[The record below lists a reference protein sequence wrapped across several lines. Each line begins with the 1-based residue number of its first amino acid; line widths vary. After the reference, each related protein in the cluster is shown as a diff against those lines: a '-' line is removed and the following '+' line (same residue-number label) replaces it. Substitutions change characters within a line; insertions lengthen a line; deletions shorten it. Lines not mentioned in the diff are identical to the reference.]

1 MIHGGNTTI
10 YVRDIGVSIDFYTKV
25 LGLRLRMRAGD
36 AWAEIDGG
44 PGLLIG
50 LHPCEPPHTPEPG
63 TRGSLAIGLNV
74 TQDLEIVV
82 KALTKRGVH
91 FDGPIVDDANVRL
104 AFFGDPDGNAL
115 YLAQVLHAG
124 AHGGPPA

>member
-10 YVRDIGVSIDFYTKV
+10 YVRDINVSIDFYTRV

-36 AWAEIDGG
+36 NWAEIDGG
-44 PGLLIG
+44 PCVVIA
-50 LHPCEPPHTPEPG
+50 LHPPEPPHTPAPG
-63 TRGSLAIGLNV
+63 TPGSITIGFNV
-74 TQDLEIVV
+74 TGNLDVTV
-82 KALTKRGVH
+82 KTLSQRGVQFH
-91 FDGPIVDDANVRL
+91 GPIVDDQHVRL
-104 AFFGDPDGNAL
+104 AFFADPDGNPL